1 MDSSMDVTACE
12 LEQIVNRIFVNFSSG
27 LIAKKYFHLQGGNAN
42 FGKRKTDHTSRG
54 TKKRPKILK
63 ADSESV
69 EATSTTTTN
78 TEVSPPECKVEAND
92 TKSLSLLKEIQS
104 ILELRNQCTVKIHGL
119 PAKTSI
125 TELETL
131 VPGAKAYRLPWIN
144 YLHRCH
150 GFAYIEFESEEDA
163 VMHKERLNNQPYGDR
178 ALKASIGKFISECV
192 EILVN
197 NDKRRPGTAHLTFAS
212 EEDAVNA
219 LKSRHGCSLRGRKT
233 SVLFHMKTS
242 KTSKNC
248 LVVRGLSKN
257 VSENDVLAVF
267 PQASTANINR
277 FRGEA
282 QLMYDLEEDC
292 LLDQKQAKNVVI
304 GGHKVEVIAVSVN
317 KQSVSHPTPNV
328 TKHTDS
334 NVERNVSSGIVIDRC
349 TLPLSEES
357 VRELFPDAINICVPT
372 QLGTQNGVAYV
383 EFASLSQAERAV
395 RSADSKTM
403 RVRMANPKRLK
414 FLGITKKF
422 TLKQKNQQNVSSFP
436 SPSTKMK
443 HDKVGN
449 YSEDVVGKSDK
460 QYDQKVKKKRNKN
473 KKLKSH
479 FLPKH
484 VT

>member
-12 LEQIVNRIFVNFSSG
+12 LEQIV
-27 LIAKKYFHLQGGNAN
+27 GGNAN

-192 EILVN
+192 DDYECKMLELHGLKYNVKRGEIARRFPSSTNIEILVN

-403 RVRMANPKRLK
+403 RVRMANPR
-414 FLGITKKF
+414 G
-422 TLKQKNQQNVSSFP
+422 
-436 SPSTKMK
+436 
-443 HDKVGN
+443 
-449 YSEDVVGKSDK
+449 
-460 QYDQKVKKKRNKN
+460 
-473 KKLKSH
+473 
-479 FLPKH
+479 
-484 VT
+484 